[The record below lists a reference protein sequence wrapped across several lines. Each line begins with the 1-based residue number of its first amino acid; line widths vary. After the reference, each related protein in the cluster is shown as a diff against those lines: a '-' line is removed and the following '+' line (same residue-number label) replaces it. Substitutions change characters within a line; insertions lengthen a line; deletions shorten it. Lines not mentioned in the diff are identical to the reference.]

1 VLVVRSIMEYA
12 ANHIGNYKPFR
23 DRQPLKTTEESLEA
37 RELATRSL
45 FRNGYPG
52 IMLGSTRF

>member
-1 VLVVRSIMEYA
+1 MEYA